1 MEALLGHVF
10 EIVLTGLATILVFY
24 FKNMNRNVERMSK
37 SMIDMNVKLEK
48 VVTDQSWHHREIKEI
63 KDRIN
68 DLEHKG

>member
-1 MEALLGHVF
+1 MEALVSNIF

-24 FKNMNRNVERMSK
+24 FKNMNTNVENMSR
-37 SMIDMNVKLEK
+37 SMIDMNIKLEK

-63 KDRIN
+63 KDRIS